1 MNQSTQSDIKLL
13 LTRWGQWSRDGGT
26 IVVGSATVIRGS
38 SMNLGYKSMWDVIHG
53 IAGCGGSSREVDTE
67 MLVIDNAMLWLKEHS
82 KFDYRL
88 LELKYQYN
96 YSYNRIADKLTKKLP
111 QYRKTGKKM
120 CNKTAEN
127 YVNLAEQ
134 TLLRYLQSLVD
145 NKNPAI

>member
-1 MNQSTQSDIKLL
+1 MREISHSDIKLL
-13 LTRWGQWSRDGGT
+13 LTRWGTWSRDGGT
-26 IVVGSATVIRGS
+26 VVLGAATVMRGS

-67 MLVIDNAMLWLKEHS
+67 MLMIDNAMLWLKEHS

-88 LELKYQYN
+88 LKLKYRYG
-96 YSYNRIADKLTKKLP
+96 YSFNRIAEKLTKELP
-111 QYRKTGKKM
+111 QYRKSGKKM

-134 TLLRYLQSLVD
+134 TLLRYLQNLVYS
-145 NKNPAI
+145 KNPAG